1 MAADIP
7 YGTPRDRAFPPLPDR
22 ENDAGNSMPGGYPAY
37 RMMEQGIPAGMFATL
52 EAFGIGA
59 GLVVPVNRNTSGDGT
74 GGSLFVISSR
84 IIDGEGKR
92 QGKEYPF
99 LSGRRDQ
106 WLHGAAGDPM
116 NLKDRGV

>member
-1 MAADIP
+1 MGSPVLVEDGNAKGISVLTRQIM
-7 YGTPRDRAFPPLPDR
+7 YGA
-22 ENDAGNSMPGGYPAY
+22 
-37 RMMEQGIPAGMFATL
+37 MEQGIPAGMVATL

-59 GLVVPVNRNTSGDGT
+59 GLVMPVNRNTSGDGT

-116 NLKDRGV
+116 NRRDRGV

>member
-1 MAADIP
+1 MAAGIP
-7 YGTPRDRAFPPLPDR
+7 YGALGDRAFPPLPDQ
-22 ENDAGNSMPGGYPAY
+22 ENDTANSMPGRYPKY

-59 GLVVPVNRNTSGDGT
+59 GLVVPVNRDTPGYCA

-92 QGKEYPF
+92 QGREFPF
-99 LSGRRDQ
+99 LSGWRDQ
-106 WLHGAAGDPM
+106 WLHGAGGEPM
-116 NLKDRGV
+116 NRKDRGV

>member
-59 GLVVPVNRNTSGDGT
+59 GLVVSVNRDTPGYCA

-84 IIDGEGKR
+84 IIDREGKR
-92 QGKEYPF
+92 QGREYPSA
-99 LSGRRDQ
+99 SGRRYQ

-116 NLKDRGV
+116 NRKDRGV

>member
-1 MAADIP
+1 MAAGIP
-7 YGTPRDRAFPPLPDR
+7 YGALGDRAFPPLPDS
-22 ENDAGNSMPGGYPAY
+22 ENDTANSMPGRYPKY
-37 RMMEQGIPAGMFATL
+37 RMMEQGIPAGMVATL

-74 GGSLFVISSR
+74 GGSLFVISGR

-92 QGKEYPF
+92 QGREYPSA
-99 LSGRRDQ
+99 SGRRDQ

-116 NLKDRGV
+116 NRRDRGV

>member
-1 MAADIP
+1 
-7 YGTPRDRAFPPLPDR
+7 
-22 ENDAGNSMPGGYPAY
+22 MPGGYPAY
-37 RMMEQGIPAGMFATL
+37 RMMEQEIPAGMFATL

-59 GLVVPVNRNTSGDGT
+59 GLVVSMNRDTPGDST

-92 QGKEYPF
+92 QEREFPF
-99 LSGRRDQ
+99 LSGRRYQ
-106 WLHGAAGDPM
+106 WLHGAGGDPM